1 MELYNSLKLHEPIPK
16 KYPHSL
22 STLFNSNYPLVIQN
36 PLDGVSYNVS
46 KIQSNSIKFEKFL
59 INIFL
64 KIFLGASPQQL
75 CANGRSEDLEAILQ
89 IIETSTKVYH
99 KSKYIAV

>member
-16 KYPHSL
+16 TYPHSL

-46 KIQSNSIKFEKFL
+46 KIQSNNLKNFL
-59 INIFL
+59 LVFFQ
-64 KIFLGASPQQL
+64 KIFLGSSPQQL

-89 IIETSTKVYH
+89 VIETSTKVYY
-99 KSKYIAV
+99 K